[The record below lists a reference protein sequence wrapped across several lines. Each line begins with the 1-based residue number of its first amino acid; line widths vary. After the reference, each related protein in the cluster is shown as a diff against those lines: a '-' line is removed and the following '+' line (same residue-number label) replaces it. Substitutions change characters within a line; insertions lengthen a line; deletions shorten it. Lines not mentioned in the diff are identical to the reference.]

1 MERQVP
7 RGGGNSLKSSHNQ
20 GFSLIEAFNNLALW
34 GEKKFVSE
42 LKRTYK
48 FQRGVNNILDC
59 HTNQTR
65 ILSKEYSF
73 VAGDYVRSTARNDVK
88 RHTEDNSPKYRMVD
102 EILSILRFFMQTRI
116 TTHHSLKRP
125 GATHVALCD
134 SVGSYF
140 RHWCG
145 AFTLAEV
152 LITLGI
158 IGVVA
163 AMTMPALIQNYRNQ
177 VVETRLKKFYSTMNQ
192 AIAMSI
198 KDNGDVETWT
208 YFNDD
213 QKDEDGNYINRV
225 DDNDRSFN
233 NYLAQYLKIIDKKDV
248 VDGYSGQKRKLY
260 FFEDGSAFAFVGHEN
275 RDITF
280 FPKNAEKCI
289 TQKENPLGYCAFM
302 FEFYPISDER
312 HWKYLHEKGVE
323 PFLFNWDG
331 TVDMLYS
338 DVGYGC
344 KAAYPAY
351 CTAIIQRN
359 GWKVPKDYPK
369 RIAF

>member
-1 MERQVP
+1 MLY
-7 RGGGNSLKSSHNQ
+7 GG
-20 GFSLIEAFNNLALW
+20 FM
-34 GEKKFVSE
+34 
-42 LKRTYK
+42 R
-48 FQRGVNNILDC
+48 
-59 HTNQTR
+59 
-65 ILSKEYSF
+65 
-73 VAGDYVRSTARNDVK
+73 
-88 RHTEDNSPKYRMVD
+88 KY
-102 EILSILRFFMQTRI
+102 I
-116 TTHHSLKRP
+116 
-125 GATHVALCD
+125 G
-134 SVGSYF
+134 
-140 RHWCG
+140 
-145 AFTLAEV
+145 FTLAEV
-152 LITLGI
+152 LVTLGI

-233 NYLAQYLKIIDKKDV
+233 NYLAQYLKIIDKKDI

-275 RDITF
+275 LDITF

-359 GWKVPKDYPK
+359 GWKIPKDYPK

>member
-1 MERQVP
+1 MQRNQTR
-7 RGGGNSLKSSHNQ
+7 RGGGSLKPSHNQ
-20 GFSLIEAFNNLALW
+20 DFSLIEAFNNLAPW

-42 LKRTYK
+42 QKRTYK
-48 FQRGVNNILDC
+48 FKRGANNEPSFEFLTDKVNSL
-59 HTNQTR
+59 
-65 ILSKEYSF
+65 F
-73 VAGDYVRSTARNDVK
+73 
-88 RHTEDNSPKYRMVD
+88 
-102 EILSILRFFMQTRI
+102 
-116 TTHHSLKRP
+116 TTHHSLINNDNDFSLKQA

>member
-1 MERQVP
+1 
-7 RGGGNSLKSSHNQ
+7 
-20 GFSLIEAFNNLALW
+20 
-34 GEKKFVSE
+34 
-42 LKRTYK
+42 
-48 FQRGVNNILDC
+48 
-59 HTNQTR
+59 
-65 ILSKEYSF
+65 
-73 VAGDYVRSTARNDVK
+73 
-88 RHTEDNSPKYRMVD
+88 
-102 EILSILRFFMQTRI
+102 
-116 TTHHSLKRP
+116 
-125 GATHVALCD
+125 
-134 SVGSYF
+134 
-140 RHWCG
+140 
-145 AFTLAEV
+145 
-152 LITLGI
+152 
-158 IGVVA
+158 
-163 AMTMPALIQNYRNQ
+163 MTMPALIQNYRNQ

-289 TQKENPLGYCAFM
+289 TQKKNPLGYCAFM

>member
-1 MERQVP
+1 MH
-7 RGGGNSLKSSHNQ
+7 RGGGNARITSHNQ
-20 GFSLIEAFNNLALW
+20 DFSLIEAFNNLAPW

-42 LKRTYK
+42 QKRTYK
-48 FQRGVNNILDC
+48 FKRGANNEPSFEFLTDKVNSL
-59 HTNQTR
+59 
-65 ILSKEYSF
+65 F
-73 VAGDYVRSTARNDVK
+73 
-88 RHTEDNSPKYRMVD
+88 
-102 EILSILRFFMQTRI
+102 
-116 TTHHSLKRP
+116 TTHHSLINNDNDFSLKQA

>member
-1 MERQVP
+1 MS
-7 RGGGNSLKSSHNQ
+7 GGGNSLKPSHNQ
-20 GFSLIEAFNNLALW
+20 DFSLIEAFNNLAPW
-34 GEKKFVSE
+34 GENKFVSE
-42 LKRTYK
+42 QKRTYK
-48 FQRGVNNILDC
+48 FKRGANNEPSFEFLTDNVNSL
-59 HTNQTR
+59 
-65 ILSKEYSF
+65 F
-73 VAGDYVRSTARNDVK
+73 
-88 RHTEDNSPKYRMVD
+88 
-102 EILSILRFFMQTRI
+102 
-116 TTHHSLKRP
+116 TTHHSLIHNDNDFSLKQA

>member
-1 MERQVP
+1 MH
-7 RGGGNSLKSSHNQ
+7 RGGGNSLKPSHNQ
-20 GFSLIEAFNNLALW
+20 DFSLIEAFNNLAPW
-34 GEKKFVSE
+34 GENKFVSE
-42 LKRTYK
+42 QKRTYK
-48 FQRGVNNILDC
+48 FKRGANNEPSFEFLTDKVNSL
-59 HTNQTR
+59 
-65 ILSKEYSF
+65 F
-73 VAGDYVRSTARNDVK
+73 
-88 RHTEDNSPKYRMVD
+88 
-102 EILSILRFFMQTRI
+102 
-116 TTHHSLKRP
+116 TTHHSLIHNDNDFSLKQA

-134 SVGSYF
+134 SVGSCF